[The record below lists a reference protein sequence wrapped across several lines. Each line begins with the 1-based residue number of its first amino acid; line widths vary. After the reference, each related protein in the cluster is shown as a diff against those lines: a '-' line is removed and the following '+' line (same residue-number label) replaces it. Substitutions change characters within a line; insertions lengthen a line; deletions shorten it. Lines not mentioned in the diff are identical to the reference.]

1 MQSLSAFVARRSR
14 AACRFRASASDPV
27 SWTAPNAPC
36 AGLTPYRAAP
46 YRAAGSH
53 AAVDLV

>member
-36 AGLTPYRAAP
+36 AGLTPYRAA
-46 YRAAGSH
+46 GSH
-53 AAVDLV
+53 ATVDLV